1 MPDANDF
8 LARGTLVEV
17 LDQAIVFHPVGTNY
31 RLRLETGYEKFSASP
46 GERIECRIRLV
57 ARKIWT
63 VPSGG
68 LFVTPLFGTPRIVQG
83 RVKFVDERT
92 VVVHA
97 GTNFIVDLPSA
108 PAAID
113 EPNGPIVVGRMVN
126 IIVLPGARAELVS
139 AAVLR

>member
-8 LARGTLVEV
+8 LARGTLIDV
-17 LDQAIVFHPVGTNY
+17 LEQAVVFQPAGTNY
-31 RLRLETGYEKFSASP
+31 RLRLETGYERFSGSA
-46 GERIECRIRLV
+46 GERIECRIRLA

-68 LFVTPLFGTPRIVQG
+68 LFVTPIFGTPRIVQG

-113 EPNGPIVVGRMVN
+113 QPNGPIVVGGMVN
-126 IIVLPGARAELVS
+126 VTALPGARLEL
-139 AAVLR
+139 AAAALR